1 MILKL
6 CLCRRLPWKFLPE
19 SGFIDLNARTRG
31 SFYFSFP
38 NIQRWPGLRQIRCVF
53 SSDVASVF
61 CCWKR
66 HWVQRKTERNK
77 GKRVSKD
84 LKRNA
89 YASSSEAEWMS
100 PYSCACFDRI
110 HLTVRSLVSYA
121 RTARRLY
128 GRSAP
133 SICKSAQWKTITEIK
148 NVFES
153 ALIIMF
159 KKKKK
164 KGTRTTHLHINT
176 DKS

>member
-6 CLCRRLPWKFLPE
+6 RLCRLPWKFLPA

-31 SFYFSFP
+31 NFYFSFP
-38 NIQRWPGLRQIRCVF
+38 NIQRRPGLRQIWCVF
-53 SSDVASVF
+53 SSDVVSVF

-100 PYSCACFDRI
+100 PYTCACFDRI
-110 HLTVRSLVSYA
+110 LLRVRSRVLYA

-128 GRSAP
+128 GRSAL
-133 SICKSAQWKTITEIK
+133 STVKDGNRNKERFLKCTNN
-148 NVFES
+148 NV
-153 ALIIMF
+153 
-159 KKKKK
+159 
-164 KGTRTTHLHINT
+164 
-176 DKS
+176 